1 MVVAIIRDPIE
12 ETKEYAK
19 AMEKIEPILDRE
31 FPKNQCYMGM
41 CHRYW
46 YRKKM
51 LLEEEGIHWRS
62 PSEMNPDTRFD

>member
-1 MVVAIIRDPIE
+1 MAINRDPIE

-51 LLEEEGIHWRS
+51 LLEEEGIH
-62 PSEMNPDTRFD
+62 